1 MPTRVWGV
9 LVAVSPRGRTLVVRR
24 PPEGLLGGMWE
35 FPAVEAGSD
44 ADVRALVA
52 GRAAAQRGAG
62 RARGAYAGPM
72 RIAGRAGDADA
83 RAGPTRIAEPRADT
97 VVELPPVTH
106 RFSHFTAVYRPCRV
120 EVGGEWGEAAGR
132 WVTPSELADM
142 ALPAAQLRIARA
154 AGL

>member
-1 MPTRVWGV
+1 M
-9 LVAVSPRGRTLVVRR
+9 
-24 PPEGLLGGMWE
+24 
-35 FPAVEAGSD
+35 
-44 ADVRALVA
+44 
-52 GRAAAQRGAG
+52 
-62 RARGAYAGPM
+62 
-72 RIAGRAGDADA
+72 
-83 RAGPTRIAEPRADT
+83 
-97 VVELPPVTH
+97 ELPPVTH